1 MKDILN
7 FTENKLFWTT
17 SDTELADFCREV
29 FFIAEKY
36 PEILDSIIKDQDAL
50 GMRKKEL
57 RARDKM
63 YQADK
68 TQDLP
73 GIEYPKD
80 IPSVTP
86 LSGGRPRMK
95 TELVLLFFCLR
106 GYFGSVTDR
115 QFRNRAKDSVTLN
128 ILFSNLGMKFP
139 GFATILENVNS
150 LSADTIELIH
160 RCHIREIMSEGLDN
174 FRDIIVDSTSVAASS
189 EWPTDARI
197 IHRMLERVFLF
208 GRKLEDFGIKNI
220 QEFYFP
226 VWMNELK
233 GLLFKINTVR
243 GTKKQPKAEKIKK
256 LYDDYL
262 KTAHKAYEYLVRNF
276 ETRSARMNNV
286 TLSPSLREKLEKIHK
301 VMEDDLLALS
311 SVLYYSEERIFNG
324 VELKST
330 EKILSLSDTT
340 AAFIKKGDRNAV
352 IGYKPQLAMSSNGFV
367 SALLLEKG
375 NVSDSKSLAPLVRKH
390 METTG
395 VVPVS
400 VSADDGYSSFPGYEA
415 VIKSGVERLSLSGA
429 VGKKITP
436 DELWEDESY
445 ADMRRQR
452 SAVES
457 LMFTLKYVFE
467 FGRMRRRGLEN
478 VRSEMMG
485 KLIAYNIVKA
495 IRIRAALS
503 DEAYLKAG

>member
-1 MKDILN
+1 MKDILD

-36 PEILDSIIKDQDAL
+36 PEISASIVKDQDTL
-50 GMRKKEL
+50 GMRKKTL
-57 RARDKM
+57 RMRDKI

-68 TQDLP
+68 TENLP
-73 GIEYPKD
+73 GIESSETQPVVKH
-80 IPSVTP
+80 

-95 TELVLLFFCLR
+95 PDLVLLFFCLR

-139 GFATILENVNS
+139 GFTTILENVNS
-150 LSADTIELIH
+150 LSPDTIDLIH
-160 RCHIREIMSEGLDN
+160 RCYIHEIMNENLDD
-174 FRDIIVDSTSVAASS
+174 FRDITVDSTSVSASS

-197 IHRMLERVFLF
+197 ICRMLERVFLF
-208 GRKLEDFGIKNI
+208 GRKLENFGIKNI

-226 VWMNELK
+226 AWMNELK
-233 GLLFKINTVR
+233 RLLFKINTVK
-243 GTKKQPKAEKIKK
+243 GTKKQPKAEKLQK
-256 LYDDYL
+256 LYDNYL
-262 KTAHKAYEYLVRNF
+262 VTAHKAYEYLVRNF
-276 ETRSARMNNV
+276 ETRSARMKLLD
-286 TLSPSLREKLEKIHK
+286 LSPSFREKLEKVHK

-311 SVLYYSEERIFNG
+311 SVLYYSEERVFNG

-330 EKILSLSDTT
+330 EKILSLSDTA
-340 AAFIKKGDRNAV
+340 AAFIKKGDRNVV

-367 SALLLEKG
+367 SALVLEEG
-375 NVSDSKSLAPLVRKH
+375 NVSDSKSLMPLVRKH
-390 METTG
+390 MATSG
-395 VVPVS
+395 VLPKS
-400 VSADDGYSSFPGYEA
+400 VSADDGYSSTPGYEA
-415 VIKSGVERLSLSGA
+415 VLEIGVEKLSLSGA

-436 DELWEDESY
+436 VELWEDESY
-445 ADMRRQR
+445 IEMRKQR

-467 FGRMRRRGLEN
+467 FGRMRRRGLKN

-485 KLIAYNIVKA
+485 KLIAYNMVKA
-495 IRIRAALS
+495 LRIRATS
-503 DEAYLKAG
+503 SEAYLKAG